1 MCCSRIRVK
10 LNGDVK
16 DKQSHRAGI
25 YQKASELINK
35 RSYWNQINGTNA
47 LWYSIIDNGWIIG
60 SSSNLKSDISAI
72 TSAQDSACPTSENL
86 FFYVIGEMSAHD
98 YEEWIFAKNNSVSIQ
113 CERDLQ

>member
-72 TSAQDSACPTSENL
+72 TSAQDTACPNNENKY
-86 FFYVIGEMSAHD
+86 FYWNTNQYILAST
-98 YEEWIFAKNNSVSIQ
+98 NSISIQ
-113 CERDLQ
+113 CVTEKSEY